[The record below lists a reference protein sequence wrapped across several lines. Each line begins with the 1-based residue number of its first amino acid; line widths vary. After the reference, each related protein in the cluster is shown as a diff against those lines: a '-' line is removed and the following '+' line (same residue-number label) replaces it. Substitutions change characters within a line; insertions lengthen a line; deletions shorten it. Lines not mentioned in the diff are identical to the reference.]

1 MSLAP
6 AHPESAHREEDV
18 PVLEA
23 IEVTKRFGGVVAL
36 DGVSVAFPRRTV
48 TAIVG
53 DNGAGKSTLLKI
65 FAGAHTTYDG
75 SIRVEGETTH
85 FRSPLDA
92 RANGI
97 ETVYQDLALAPDL
110 DVVANLFLGRE
121 LTSSVGV
128 GRLFRFMR
136 QKAMRA
142 EASQAMAALGVAIPS
157 LAVEAKSLSGGQR
170 QGIAIAR
177 AAQWSSRLVILDEP
191 TAALG
196 VQETEKV
203 EEMIRNLAERGL
215 TIILVTHRLD
225 QVFRLADRVAVLR
238 RGRLVGVRRT
248 SETNGDDVV
257 KMITGLAELSHDAW
271 A

>member
-1 MSLAP
+1 MNTPVTHEPVSAP
-6 AHPESAHREEDV
+6 EQER
-18 PVLEA
+18 VLEA
-23 IEVTKRFGGVVAL
+23 VDVTKRFGGVLAL
-36 DGVSVAFPRRTV
+36 ESVSIAFPRRTV

-53 DNGAGKSTLLKI
+53 DNGAGKSTLMKI
-65 FAGAHTTYDG
+65 FAGAHPTYDG
-75 SIRVEGETTH
+75 EIRVEGQRTH

-92 RANGI
+92 RASGI

-110 DVVANLFLGRE
+110 DVVANLYLGRE
-121 LTSSVGV
+121 LTSGVGV

-142 EASQAMAALGVAIPS
+142 EAREAMAALGITIPS
-157 LAVEAKSLSGGQR
+157 LSVEARSLSGGQR

-177 AAQWSSRLVILDEP
+177 AARWSSRVVILDEP

-196 VQETEKV
+196 VQETGKV

-238 RGRLVGVRRT
+238 RGRLVGIRRT
-248 SETNGDDVV
+248 AETDGDEVV
-257 KMITGLAELSHDAW
+257 KMITGLSQLSHDAW

>member
-1 MSLAP
+1 MTVPVDREPISAP
-6 AHPESAHREEDV
+6 EQES
-18 PVLEA
+18 VLEA
-23 IEVTKRFGGVVAL
+23 VEVTKRFGGVLAL
-36 DGVSVAFPRRTV
+36 NGVSIAFPKRTV

-53 DNGAGKSTLLKI
+53 DNGAGKSTLIKI
-65 FAGAHTTYDG
+65 FAGAYPTYDG
-75 SIRVEGETTH
+75 EIRVEGEPTH

-92 RANGI
+92 RASGI

-110 DVVANLFLGRE
+110 DVVANLYLGRE
-121 LTSSVGV
+121 LTSGVGV

-142 EASQAMAALGVAIPS
+142 EAREAMTALGITIPS
-157 LAVEAKSLSGGQR
+157 LSVEARSLSGGQR

-177 AAQWSSRLVILDEP
+177 AARWSSRVVILDEP

-196 VQETEKV
+196 VQETGKV
-203 EEMIRNLAERGL
+203 EEMIRSLAGRGL

-238 RGRLVGVRRT
+238 RGRLVGIRRT
-248 SETNGDDVV
+248 AETDGDEVV
-257 KMITGLAELSHDAW
+257 KMITGLSELSHDAW

>member
-1 MSLAP
+1 MTVPVDHEPVSAP
-6 AHPESAHREEDV
+6 EAE

-23 IEVTKRFGGVVAL
+23 VEVTKRFGGVLAL
-36 DGVSVAFPRRTV
+36 DAMSIAFPKHSV

-53 DNGAGKSTLLKI
+53 DNGAGKSTLMKI
-65 FAGAHTTYDG
+65 FAGAYPTYEG
-75 SIRVEGETTH
+75 EIRVEGEPTH

-92 RANGI
+92 RASGI

-110 DVVANLFLGRE
+110 DVVANLYLGRE
-121 LTSSVGV
+121 LTSNVGV
-128 GRLFRFMR
+128 GHLFRFMR
-136 QKAMRA
+136 QRAMRA
-142 EASQAMAALGVAIPS
+142 EAREAMGALGITIPS
-157 LAVEAKSLSGGQR
+157 LSVEARSLSGGQR

-177 AAQWSSRLVILDEP
+177 AARWSSRVVILDEP

-196 VQETEKV
+196 VQETGRV
-203 EEMIRNLAERGL
+203 EEMIRSLADRGL

-238 RGRLVGVRRT
+238 RGRLVGIRRT
-248 SETNGDDVV
+248 AETDGDEVV
-257 KMITGLAELSHDAW
+257 KMITGLSELSHDAW

>member
-1 MSLAP
+1 MVS
-6 AHPESAHREEDV
+6 SSVREENRSPDPEA

-23 IEVTKRFGGVVAL
+23 VEVTKRFGGVLAL
-36 DGVSVAFPRRTV
+36 DDVSIAFPRHTV

-53 DNGAGKSTLLKI
+53 DNGAGKSTLMKI
-65 FAGAHTTYDG
+65 FAGAHPSYDG
-75 SIRVEGETTH
+75 EVRVEGQPAH

-110 DVVANLFLGRE
+110 DVVANLYLGRE
-121 LTSSVGV
+121 LTTGVGV

-136 QKAMRA
+136 QKAMRT
-142 EASQAMAALGVAIPS
+142 EAREAMGALGITIPS
-157 LAVEAKSLSGGQR
+157 LSVEARSLSGGQR

-177 AAQWSSRLVILDEP
+177 AAKWSSRVVILDEP

-196 VQETEKV
+196 VQETGKV
-203 EEMIRNLAERGL
+203 EEMIRGLAERGL

-248 SETNGDDVV
+248 AETDGDAVV

>member
-1 MSLAP
+1 MSES
-6 AHPESAHREEDV
+6 HEVTVTPEGNGL

-36 DGVSVAFPRRTV
+36 DGVTLSFPRGSV

-53 DNGAGKSTLLKI
+53 DNGAGKSTLIKI
-65 FAGAHTTYDG
+65 FSGAHSTFDG
-75 SIRVEGETTH
+75 EVRVEGEPVH

-92 RANGI
+92 RAHGI

-121 LTSSVGV
+121 RTSSIGV

-136 QKAMRA
+136 QKAMRG
-142 EASQAMAALGVAIPS
+142 EAREAMAALGITIPS
-157 LAVEAKSLSGGQR
+157 LSIEAKSLSGGQR

-191 TAALG
+191 TASLG
-196 VQETEKV
+196 VQETSKV
-203 EEMIRNLAERGL
+203 EEMIQNLAAQGL
-215 TIILVTHRLD
+215 TIIIVTHRLD
-225 QVFRLADRVAVLR
+225 QVFRLAGRVAVLR

-248 SETNGDDVV
+248 RETNGDDVV
-257 KMITGLAELSHDAW
+257 KMITGLAELSHEAW

>member
-1 MSLAP
+1 MTHLKAE
-6 AHPESAHREEDV
+6 PEALLGTETV

-23 IEVTKRFGGVVAL
+23 VEVTKRFGGVVAL
-36 DGVSVAFPRRTV
+36 EEVSIAFPRRTV

-53 DNGAGKSTLLKI
+53 DNGAGKSTLMKI
-65 FAGAHTTYDG
+65 FAGAHASYDG

-85 FRSPLDA
+85 FKSPLDA

-121 LTSSVGV
+121 LTSDIGV

-142 EASQAMAALGVAIPS
+142 EASQAMAALGVTIPS
-157 LAVEAKSLSGGQR
+157 LAIEAKSLSGGQR

-196 VQETEKV
+196 VQETQKV
-203 EEMIRNLAERGL
+203 EEMIRNLANRGM

-238 RGRLVGVRRT
+238 RGRLVGLRRT
-248 SETNGDDVV
+248 AETDGDEVV
-257 KMITGLAELSHDAW
+257 KMITGLSDLSHDAW

>member
-1 MSLAP
+1 MTVPVDREPISAP
-6 AHPESAHREEDV
+6 EQES
-18 PVLEA
+18 VLEA
-23 IEVTKRFGGVVAL
+23 VEVTKRFGGVLAL
-36 DGVSVAFPRRTV
+36 NGVSIAFPKRTV

-53 DNGAGKSTLLKI
+53 DNGAGKSTLIKI
-65 FAGAHTTYDG
+65 FAGAYPTYDG
-75 SIRVEGETTH
+75 EIRVEGEPTH

-92 RANGI
+92 RASGI

-110 DVVANLFLGRE
+110 DVVANLYLGRE
-121 LTSSVGV
+121 LTSGVGV

-142 EASQAMAALGVAIPS
+142 EAREAMTALGITIPS
-157 LAVEAKSLSGGQR
+157 LSVEARSLSGGQR

-177 AAQWSSRLVILDEP
+177 AARWSSRVVILDEP

-196 VQETEKV
+196 VQETGKV
-203 EEMIRNLAERGL
+203 EEMIRSLADRGL

-238 RGRLVGVRRT
+238 RGRLVGIRRT
-248 SETNGDDVV
+248 AETDGDEVV
-257 KMITGLAELSHDAW
+257 KMITGLSELSHDAW